1 MTQNNMN
8 QLKDLSPFNWI
19 SETTDEGL
27 HPQSPWS
34 YLSEFLP
41 NQFAAYCKIYHTIYE
56 DLSVTDRSITWDEAD
71 RRRGNTQSKDV
82 LVSGDPGETFEGR
95 RITWEDL
102 ASAYGLEYH
111 AEMTQDSFTEN
122 FPNGSWL
129 KYLIAPAEGTLDED
143 ECPRL
148 VEVLEPFTK
157 DQPCCFFYNSL
168 AQRSSGD
175 SGGALFTGN
184 LSDVDALSSEE
195 DYYLTPTYWWPD
207 DKSWTVFT
215 DPDYAFTLVGGSQEL
230 IDAILADTVL
240 EAVAVELATPIT
252 PNSDQI
258 NIKDDQTETK

>member
-1 MTQNNMN
+1 MK
-8 QLKDLSPFNWI
+8 QLTDLSPFNWI
-19 SETTDEGL
+19 SESTDLGL
-27 HPQSPWS
+27 HPESPWS

-41 NQFAAYCKIYHTIYE
+41 NDFAAYCKVFHTIYE
-56 DLSVTDRSITWDEAD
+56 DLSVTDRLITWDEAD
-71 RRRGNTQSKDV
+71 RRRGNAQSKDV
-82 LVSGDPGETFEGR
+82 LVSGDPGETFDCQ
-95 RITWEDL
+95 RITWQDL
-102 ASAYGLEYH
+102 ASAYALEYH
-111 AEMTQDSFTEN
+111 PEMTQDSFTEN
-122 FPNGSWL
+122 FSNGSWP

-148 VEVLEPFTK
+148 AEVLESFTK
-157 DQPCCFFYNSL
+157 DQHCFFFYNSL

-184 LSDVDALSSEE
+184 LSGLDALSGGE

-230 IDAILADTVL
+230 IDAILGNEHL
-240 EAVAVELATPIT
+240 EAVAVELATRIT

-258 NIKDDQTETK
+258 NIKDDQMETK